1 MSETPL
7 PDLPDFCWPVDTT
20 CIPNWDAWEVEP
32 DPEADP
38 PVVGV
43 PYYSDEDKARAISL
57 AGQTMRLLT
66 GFRIGGCP
74 ITVRPCKA
82 GCSDPTWR
90 TYPPGGGGVWQPVNM
105 GGSWLNIACGCGSGG
120 CACTTVQEVRL
131 YGPAS
136 GIELV
141 KIDGAT
147 LDPSAYRLD
156 PGGRLV
162 RTDGDVW
169 PACQNMNEADTEAGT
184 FSVTYSPGAAVD
196 GLGAWAAGLLAAE
209 YVEVC
214 STGKCKLP
222 ASVSQ
227 IVRNGVTMTLTP
239 GAFPGGKT
247 GLRAVDS
254 YLESVNPNGLKAA
267 PMAWSPDIAR
277 PRTIGG

>member
-7 PDLPDFCWPVDTT
+7 PDLPDACWAVDTT
-20 CIPNWDAWEVEP
+20 CIPNWDAV
-32 DPEADP
+32 DPEDP
-38 PVVGV
+38 EL
-43 PYYSDEDKARAISL
+43 PYYSDADKARAISL

-66 GFRIGGCP
+66 GYRIGGCP

-105 GGSWLNIACGCGSGG
+105 GGSWLNVACGCGGSG
-120 CACTTVQEVRL
+120 CSCTTVQEVRL
-131 YGPAS
+131 YGQAS
-136 GIELV
+136 AVTLV
-141 KIDGAT
+141 KIDGMT
-147 LDPSAYRLD
+147 LDLTAYRLD

-162 RTDGDVW
+162 RTDGQAW
-169 PACQNMNEADTEAGT
+169 PACQDMNAPDTEPGT
-184 FSVTYSPGAAVD
+184 FSVTYSPGGVVD
-196 GLGAWAAGLLAAE
+196 GLGAWAAGILAAE

-214 STGKCKLP
+214 ATGKCNLP
-222 ASVSQ
+222 DTVSQ

-239 GAFPGGKT
+239 GAFPDGKT

-267 PMAWSPDIAR
+267 PMVWSPDIAR
-277 PRTIGG
+277 PRTVG